1 MDTKIIEAAL
11 DTQGQ
16 STNPSTGLRTSLPI
30 YQPTDTMRASRLHGI
45 RDLRLEDLPRPTPG
59 PGEVLLRVAS
69 VGVCGSDVH
78 YYVDGRIGDQVVTA
92 PIIMGHEFSAWV
104 AELGAGACPEH
115 SRRVEGLDIGQLV
128 AVEPAISCGECEP
141 CQHGHPNLCPNVRFC
156 GTPPV
161 DGVFAEY
168 TVMPAENCFPL
179 PPELGPVEGAML
191 EPLGVAI
198 HAVDLAHLRPGYTV
212 AVLGAGPIGLLIA
225 AVAKTSGT
233 SAIYM
238 TEPLAYRRQFAL
250 DYVAD
255 AALNP
260 YETCP
265 EHSRRDG
272 TDIVAEIMR
281 LTGGRGVD
289 VAFEAAGASETPQ
302 QAAAVTRIGGKV
314 IVAGIPADDTM
325 TMNASTVRHK
335 GLTIK
340 LVRRMKHTYPRAI
353 RLVQTGMVDVKSL
366 GTHTF
371 PLERIAEAFEMVA
384 AYDDGVLRAVIQVSN
399 A

>member
-1 MDTKIIEAAL
+1 MDSKKVMQDQDKEP
-11 DTQGQ
+11 G
-16 STNPSTGLRTSLPI
+16 
-30 YQPTDTMRASRLHGI
+30 TMRASRLHGI

-59 PGEVLLRVAS
+59 PGDVLLEVAY

-78 YYVDGRIGDQVVTA
+78 YYLEGRIGNQVVTG

-104 AELGAGACPEH
+104 AELGPGI
-115 SRRVEGLDIGQLV
+115 EGLDVGQLV
-128 AVEPAISCGECEP
+128 AVDPAISCGECEP

-156 GTPPV
+156 GTPPIN
-161 DGVFAEY
+161 GVFAEY
-168 TVMPAENCFPL
+168 TIMPAENCFPL
-179 PPELGPVEGAML
+179 PQGFGPEEGAML

-198 HAVDLAHLRPGYTV
+198 HSVDLAHLRPGYTV

-225 AVAKTSGT
+225 AVAKASGA
-233 SAIYM
+233 SAVYM
-238 TEPLAYRRQFAL
+238 TEPLAYRRRFTL

-260 YETCP
+260 YEN
-265 EHSRRDG
+265 G
-272 TDIVAEIMR
+272 TDVVAEIMR
-281 LTGGRGVD
+281 LTDGRGVD
-289 VAFEAAGASETPQ
+289 VAFEAAGAPETPQ
-302 QAAAVTRIGGKV
+302 QAAAVARPGGKV

-366 GTHTF
+366 VTHIF
-371 PLERIAEAFEMVA
+371 PLERIAEAFEIVA
-384 AYDDGVLRAVIQVSN
+384 AYDDGVLRAVIQVS

>member
-1 MDTKIIEAAL
+1 MANV
-11 DTQGQ
+11 Q
-16 STNPSTGLRTSLPI
+16 SPI
-30 YQPTDTMRASRLHGI
+30 SNLQSTDTMRAARLHGI

-59 PGEVLLRVAS
+59 PGEGLLKVAS

-78 YYVDGRIGDQVVTA
+78 YYLEGRIGSQVVTD
-92 PIIMGHEFSAWV
+92 PIIVGHEFSARV
-104 AELGAGACPEH
+104 AELGPG
-115 SRRVEGLDIGQLV
+115 VEGLDVGQLV

-141 CQHGHPNLCPNVRFC
+141 CRHGHPNLCPDVRFC
-156 GTPPV
+156 GTPPIN
-161 DGVFAEY
+161 GVFAEY

-179 PPELGPVEGAML
+179 PQGFEPAEGAML
-191 EPLGVAI
+191 EPLGIAI
-198 HAVDLAHLRPGYTV
+198 HTVGLAHLKLGYTV

-225 AVAKTSGT
+225 AVAKASGAR
-233 SAIYM
+233 AIYM

-255 AALNP
+255 AAMDP
-260 YETCP
+260 YG
-265 EHSRRDG
+265 DG
-272 TDIVAEIMR
+272 VDVVTEIMH

-289 VAFEAAGASETPQ
+289 VAFEAAGAPETPQ
-302 QAAAVTRIGGKV
+302 QAAAVVRPGGKV

-325 TMNASTVRHK
+325 TMNASTVRRK

-366 GTHTF
+366 VTHTF

-384 AYDDGVLRAVIQVSN
+384 AYDNGVLRVVIQVS

>member
-1 MDTKIIEAAL
+1 MDSKGEL
-11 DTQGQ
+11 VQGK
-16 STNPSTGLRTSLPI
+16 GLRT
-30 YQPTDTMRASRLHGI
+30 MRAARLHGI

-59 PGEVLLRVAS
+59 PGEVLLKVAS
-69 VGVCGSDVH
+69 VGTCGSDLH
-78 YYVDGRIGDQVVTA
+78 YYVDGCIGDQVVTA

-104 AELGAGACPEH
+104 AELGTG
-115 SRRVEGLDIGQLV
+115 VEDLEIGQLV
-128 AVEPAISCGECEP
+128 AVEPAIHCGECES
-141 CQHGHPNLCPNVRFC
+141 CRHGHPNLCPDVRFC

-168 TVMPAENCFPL
+168 TVMPAKNCFPL
-179 PPELGPVEGAML
+179 PQGLGPVEGAML

-198 HAVDLAHLRPGYTV
+198 HSIDLSHLRPGQTV

-225 AVAKTSGT
+225 AVAKASGA

-265 EHSRRDG
+265 ERSRRDG
-272 TDIVAEIMR
+272 MDVITEIRR

-289 VAFEAAGASETPQ
+289 VAFEAAGAPETPQ
-302 QAAAVTRIGGKV
+302 QAAALARPGGKV

-353 RLVQTGMVDVKSL
+353 RMVQRGMVDVKSL
-366 GTHTF
+366 VTHTF
-371 PLERIAEAFEMVA
+371 PLERIAEAFEMVV
-384 AYDDGVLRAVIQVSN
+384 AYDDGVLRAIIQVSGE
-399 A
+399 